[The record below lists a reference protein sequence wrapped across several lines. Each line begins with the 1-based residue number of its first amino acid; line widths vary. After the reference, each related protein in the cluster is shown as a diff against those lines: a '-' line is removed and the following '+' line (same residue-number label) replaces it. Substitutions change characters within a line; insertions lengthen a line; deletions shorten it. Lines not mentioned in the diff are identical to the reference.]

1 MSRFYGTIE
10 GSAKTLATRRGHTNI
25 CSHTRGWNAG
35 VQVDGYS
42 RGDSDV
48 FDVSVTQGSSY
59 LTGNPQFALRVET
72 DNKGGK
78 VVCTFQ
84 HPETGEQITFTV

>member
-35 VQVDGYS
+35 VEVNGEQAGE
-42 RGDSDV
+42 GDR
-48 FDVSVTQGSSY
+48 FTVTVNHGSNGIHDY
-59 LTGNPQFALRVET
+59 THVLTVKT
-72 DNKGGK
+72 DNVGGP
-78 VVCTFQ
+78 VVCTFT